1 MYKMNQQQVS
11 NKEKS
16 LFIQIND
23 LISSSVELRTLVLDC
38 QEENEI
44 LKQELEK
51 YKEDN
56 AKLEEQLNE
65 V

>member
-1 MYKMNQQQVS
+1 MNQQQVS

-23 LISSSVELRTLVLDC
+23 LISSSVELRTLVLDY
-38 QEENEI
+38 QEENER
-44 LKQELEK
+44 LQQEIEK

-56 AKLEEQLNE
+56 AKLEAKLEGN
-65 V
+65 

>member
-1 MYKMNQQQVS
+1 MNQQQVS

-23 LISSSVELRTLVLDC
+23 LISSSVELRTLVLDH
-38 QEENEI
+38 QEENER

>member
-1 MYKMNQQQVS
+1 MNQQQVS

-23 LISSSVELRTLVLDC
+23 LISSSVELRTLVLDY
-38 QEENEI
+38 QEENER
-44 LKQELEK
+44 LQQELEK
-51 YKEDN
+51 YKADN

>member
-1 MYKMNQQQVS
+1 MNQQTS

-23 LISSSVELRTLVLDC
+23 LIASSVELRTLVLDY
-38 QEENEI
+38 QEENER

-56 AKLEEQLNE
+56 AKLEKQLKDE
-65 V
+65 

>member
-1 MYKMNQQQVS
+1 MNQQTS

-23 LISSSVELRTLVLDC
+23 LIASSVELRTLVLDY
-38 QEENEI
+38 QEENQKLIE
-44 LKQELEK
+44 ELEK

-56 AKLEEQLNE
+56 AKLEKQLKDE
-65 V
+65 

>member
-1 MYKMNQQQVS
+1 MNQQQVS

-23 LISSSVELRTLVLDC
+23 LISSSVGLRTLVLDY
-38 QEENEI
+38 QEENER

>member
-23 LISSSVELRTLVLDC
+23 LISSSVELRTLVLDY
-38 QEENEI
+38 QEENER
-44 LKQELEK
+44 LQQELEK